1 MEFMNENNNKEMN
14 IDEDIKNNYDESSD
28 FKRENQDK
36 NTNFKEYN
44 KNEEDEYIDKKISR
58 RTIICT
64 VIGLMTVF
72 LFILNLINIIVA
84 FIVGLLSLI
93 EILKKNNNNKRNRTV
108 ALIGF
113 IFALTG
119 IILSVTFLHSISNG
133 VRKSGLDKMLIK
145 EQIENIKK

>member
-64 VIGLMTVF
+64 VIAVSYTHLT
-72 LFILNLINIIVA
+72 LPT
-84 FIVGLLSLI
+84 
-93 EILKKNNNNKRNRTV
+93 NREV
-108 ALIGF
+108 
-113 IFALTG
+113 
-119 IILSVTFLHSISNG
+119 
-133 VRKSGLDKMLIK
+133 
-145 EQIENIKK
+145 

>member
-1 MEFMNENNNKEMN
+1 
-14 IDEDIKNNYDESSD
+14 
-28 FKRENQDK
+28 
-36 NTNFKEYN
+36 
-44 KNEEDEYIDKKISR
+44 
-58 RTIICT
+58 
-64 VIGLMTVF
+64 MTVF

-133 VRKSGLDKMLIK
+133 VRKSGLDKILIK

>member
-14 IDEDIKNNYDESSD
+14 IDEDIKSNYDESSD

-64 VIGLMTVF
+64 IIGLMTVF

-93 EILKKNNNNKRNRTV
+93 EILKKNNNKRNRAV

-133 VRKSGLDKMLIK
+133 IRKSGLDKILIK
-145 EQIENIKK
+145 EQTENIKK